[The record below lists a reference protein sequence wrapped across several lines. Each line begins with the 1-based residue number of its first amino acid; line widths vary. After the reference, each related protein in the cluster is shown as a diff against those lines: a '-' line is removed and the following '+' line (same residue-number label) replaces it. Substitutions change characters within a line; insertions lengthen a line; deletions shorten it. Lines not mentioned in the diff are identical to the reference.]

1 MVEAQAA
8 RTPEAIALRG
18 ADQAMTYGEMDRRAN
33 LIAERLRAAGV
44 GRPFAQ
50 RRRYVA
56 EVMGDL
62 GTCEGQWERT
72 CHMVRTLIGLPGL
85 AWMLHRENRQDRA

>member
-1 MVEAQAA
+1 
-8 RTPEAIALRG
+8 
-18 ADQAMTYGEMDRRAN
+18 
-33 LIAERLRAAGV
+33 
-44 GRPFAQ
+44 
-50 RRRYVA
+50 VA

-85 AWMLHRENRQDRA
+85 AWMLHRENRQGRA